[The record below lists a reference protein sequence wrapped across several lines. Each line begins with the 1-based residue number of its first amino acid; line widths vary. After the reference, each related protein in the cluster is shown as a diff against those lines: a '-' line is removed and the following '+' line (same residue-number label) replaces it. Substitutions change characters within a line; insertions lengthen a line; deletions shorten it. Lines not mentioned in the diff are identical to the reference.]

1 MDKKEI
7 EKENIYP
14 DKKKLLTKV
23 TYLQQMIEQEPEEI
37 RTAIQL
43 IVPEY
48 QGLKNY
54 NLEREYPCT
63 II

>member
-1 MDKKEI
+1 M
-7 EKENIYP
+7 
-14 DKKKLLTKV
+14 